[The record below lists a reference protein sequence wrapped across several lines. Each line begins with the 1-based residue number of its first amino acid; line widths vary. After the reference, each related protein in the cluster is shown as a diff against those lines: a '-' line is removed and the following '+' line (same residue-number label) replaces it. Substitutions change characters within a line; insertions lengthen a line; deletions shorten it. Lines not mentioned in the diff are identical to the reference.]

1 MYLGRAQRF
10 LQGSGNECQ
19 VLGWVSERQPSACL
33 LNGRVVTI
41 HVKAKPPLQV
51 CVLDAGCGE
60 GMYLGRVQA
69 ALRGSGKGCKAYG
82 VDVSKIAIR
91 MAAKRHKQ
99 ASFAVA
105 SSYVLPFDDQARQR
119 FAAVG
124 CMHLFGSLSHIIITS
139 QGCHSTTP
147 MPWRGTKGP

>member
-1 MYLGRAQRF
+1 MPAAGKKHTKDVCKLLCGDLARIVRYLGGCLEDAICMPAEWQ
-10 LQGSGNECQ
+10 SGQKPCQ
-19 VLGWVSERQPSACL
+19 D
-33 LNGRVVTI
+33 
-41 HVKAKPPLQV
+41 KPPLQV

-60 GMYLGRVQA
+60 GMYLARVQA

-105 SSYVLPFDDQARQR
+105 SSYVLPFDDQARKQ
-119 FAAVG
+119 FPAVG
-124 CMHLFGSLSHIIITS
+124 SMHLFGN
-139 QGCHSTTP
+139 
-147 MPWRGTKGP
+147 